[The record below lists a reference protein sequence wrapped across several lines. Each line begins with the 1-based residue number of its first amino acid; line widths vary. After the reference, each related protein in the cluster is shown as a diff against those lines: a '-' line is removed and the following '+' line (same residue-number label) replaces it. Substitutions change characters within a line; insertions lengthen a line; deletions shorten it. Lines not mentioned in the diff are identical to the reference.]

1 MEALMEIDLSVLDIL
16 NIDIEPTDIDLKVLD
31 NLLIDI
37 Q

>member
-1 MEALMEIDLSVLDIL
+1 MEIDLSVLDIL

>member
-1 MEALMEIDLSVLDIL
+1 MEIDLSALDIL
-16 NIDIEPTDIDLKVLD
+16 NIDIESTDIDLKVLD

>member
-1 MEALMEIDLSVLDIL
+1 MEVLMEIDLSVLDIL
-16 NIDIEPTDIDLKVLD
+16 NIDIEPTDIDLNVLD

>member
-1 MEALMEIDLSVLDIL
+1 MEIDLSVLDIL
-16 NIDIEPTDIDLKVLD
+16 NVDIEPTDIDLKVLD

>member
-1 MEALMEIDLSVLDIL
+1 MEIDLSVLDIL
-16 NIDIEPTDIDLKVLD
+16 NIDIEPTDIDLNVLD

>member
-1 MEALMEIDLSVLDIL
+1 MEIDLSVLDIL
-16 NIDIEPTDIDLKVLD
+16 IVDIEPTDIDLKVLD

>member
-1 MEALMEIDLSVLDIL
+1 MEALMEIDLSALDIL

>member
-1 MEALMEIDLSVLDIL
+1 MEIDLSALDIL
-16 NIDIEPTDIDLKVLD
+16 NIDIESTDIDLNVLD

>member
-1 MEALMEIDLSVLDIL
+1 MEIDLSVLDIL
-16 NIDIEPTDIDLKVLD
+16 NVDIEPTDIDLNVLD

>member
-1 MEALMEIDLSVLDIL
+1 MEVLMEIDLSVLDIL
-16 NIDIEPTDIDLKVLD
+16 NVDIEPTDIDLNVLD